1 MKTNHPGAVVA
12 DGDVT
17 SNVEHHA
24 GNDSDTGAG
33 IGAGIGAEI
42 GGEATMSGDTHLL
55 PRERGATGL
64 ALGRGLAVAI
74 VAGALLPSAAL
85 AWSLWSPH
93 TPTAALSET
102 PALVTN
108 RAELHLQALKDSVGL
123 MAARAASVTAAL
135 DEASTRG
142 VEADRDDRLRLLQ
155 RQVAKARD
163 ARRAGGQTGAALKG
177 PFAVEELG
185 DLSAMGITGTR
196 WLLSRDGTVQA
207 PTGIAARAT
216 LATPGNDKDASTVDD
231 LIDGSRV
238 KLVRRCVAFEPYC
251 LVDVAPVEPVS
262 PTVIDTAPMLAH
274 IADLEVAIGPGLFAT
289 PPATSTP
296 STPSTMLL
304 VLLSLT
310 GLTVSVAT
318 SIRMIRLSSDLHQST
333 WRLRSALTGRAPARR
348 GGLGDELNA
357 LELAIDDVVA
367 AVGAHAGRE
376 DERHHQR
383 ARLDSAVTV
392 LRAARERGGIPR
404 LHDHDGDDPMT
415 ARVVLAT
422 NELMDALDGRAMRF
436 KLGVDELDGTTRM
449 LSLLAQRLLQVARL
463 AGLNSSAV
471 DELTSLGNAVG
482 QRARRANAL
491 PPLLEELE
499 RLQPTSRDA
508 VIDAAALRSLPLA
521 DTIRLTVAMS
531 GSDATGNA
539 IAADA
544 EQDNLHLA

>member
-1 MKTNHPGAVVA
+1 
-12 DGDVT
+12 
-17 SNVEHHA
+17 
-24 GNDSDTGAG
+24 
-33 IGAGIGAEI
+33 
-42 GGEATMSGDTHLL
+42 
-55 PRERGATGL
+55 
-64 ALGRGLAVAI
+64 
-74 VAGALLPSAAL
+74 
-85 AWSLWSPH
+85 
-93 TPTAALSET
+93 
-102 PALVTN
+102 
-108 RAELHLQALKDSVGL
+108 
-123 MAARAASVTAAL
+123 
-135 DEASTRG
+135 
-142 VEADRDDRLRLLQ
+142 
-155 RQVAKARD
+155 
-163 ARRAGGQTGAALKG
+163 
-177 PFAVEELG
+177 
-185 DLSAMGITGTR
+185 
-196 WLLSRDGTVQA
+196 
-207 PTGIAARAT
+207 
-216 LATPGNDKDASTVDD
+216 
-231 LIDGSRV
+231 
-238 KLVRRCVAFEPYC
+238 
-251 LVDVAPVEPVS
+251 
-262 PTVIDTAPMLAH
+262 
-274 IADLEVAIGPGLFAT
+274 
-289 PPATSTP
+289 
-296 STPSTMLL
+296 MLL

-333 WRLRSALTGRAPARR
+333 WRLRSALTGRTPARR

-404 LHDHDGDDPMT
+404 LQDHDGDDPMT

-521 DTIRLTVAMS
+521 DTIRFTVAMS
-531 GSDATGNA
+531 GSDAAGNA

>member
-1 MKTNHPGAVVA
+1 
-12 DGDVT
+12 
-17 SNVEHHA
+17 
-24 GNDSDTGAG
+24 
-33 IGAGIGAEI
+33 
-42 GGEATMSGDTHLL
+42 
-55 PRERGATGL
+55 
-64 ALGRGLAVAI
+64 
-74 VAGALLPSAAL
+74 
-85 AWSLWSPH
+85 
-93 TPTAALSET
+93 
-102 PALVTN
+102 
-108 RAELHLQALKDSVGL
+108 
-123 MAARAASVTAAL
+123 
-135 DEASTRG
+135 
-142 VEADRDDRLRLLQ
+142 
-155 RQVAKARD
+155 
-163 ARRAGGQTGAALKG
+163 
-177 PFAVEELG
+177 
-185 DLSAMGITGTR
+185 
-196 WLLSRDGTVQA
+196 
-207 PTGIAARAT
+207 
-216 LATPGNDKDASTVDD
+216 
-231 LIDGSRV
+231 
-238 KLVRRCVAFEPYC
+238 
-251 LVDVAPVEPVS
+251 
-262 PTVIDTAPMLAH
+262 
-274 IADLEVAIGPGLFAT
+274 
-289 PPATSTP
+289 
-296 STPSTMLL
+296 MLL